1 METCEEWARICGGDD
16 ILRLDKKHAA
26 YACAWETC
34 LMEEIIFALA
44 DGFGGLAE
52 QTGGEVRVRMKLCQL
67 HSGKVCMERI
77 GQELRVKI
85 MELCRSLE

>member
-1 METCEEWARICGGDD
+1 METSEEWARICGGED

-34 LMEEIIFALA
+34 MMEEIIFALA
-44 DGFGGLAE
+44 DGLAE
-52 QTGGEVRVRMKLCQL
+52 QTGGEVLVRMKLCQL
-67 HSGKVCMERI
+67 HSGKVRMERI

-85 MELCRSLE
+85 MEFCRSLE